1 MAITPRS
8 TTTSRRAA
16 AEAANS
22 AAAGATATAP
32 TSPGTTTNSPRAA
45 AIAPS
50 IVTAPAVNVTVAS
63 TGLDTYLPP
72 IKQTLPTEIISL
84 FKCTELTKIVGEP
97 NYHSLVK
104 VRRELQRN
112 AIASKVSFGGGTR
125 GCLGVAATPAV
136 FLQATGYN
144 WVVPLSGG
152 AYPTFPVGA
161 TEHEKKRII
170 AEFIIQEQDIIKV
183 EITAELLKG
192 QFLDC
197 IEETYIMELRDPMSE
212 YDDVTLLE
220 LLDHVFANYGEMDDH
235 LVNQNKERFDEQPDM
250 NEPID
255 NYFVKQEECR
265 TLSNDSDTPIT
276 DADMVQKLTTHMG
289 KTNQV
294 NKPNHRFKHLPSA
307 ERTWEKGKVYYR
319 AAFRMLKDMEKAAG
333 EEGLYANG
341 AVRQGILSNAEQKAR
356 DEMATKLGESF
367 DTLACAAT
375 IKSDVMDSHTRII
388 STLTATN
395 AELVA
400 TNKVLVAQLA
410 SLKGRGTAVTPTV
423 PPPYTAPAGQAT
435 VTSALTTGGVSVPVT
450 YNPETQKHYF
460 NTKQSCGFCKRDA
473 ITHVPINCLYNP
485 ENKDKLDA
493 YLARQAARK
502 AGKV

>member
-1 MAITPRS
+1 MAVTPRS

-16 AEAANS
+16 AAAANS
-22 AAAGATATAP
+22 TAAGATATAP
-32 TSPGTTTNSPRAA
+32 TTTSVPPAP
-45 AIAPS
+45 AIAPR
-50 IVTAPAVNVTVAS
+50 VVAAPAVNVTVAS

-72 IKQTLPTEIISL
+72 IKQTLPSEIISL
-84 FKCTELTKIVGEP
+84 FKCTELTKIEGEP

-136 FLQATGYN
+136 FLQATGHN
-144 WVVPLSGG
+144 WVVPISGG
-152 AYPTFPVGA
+152 AYPTFPFGA

-170 AEFIIQEQDIIKV
+170 AEFIVEEQDIIKV
-183 EITAELLKG
+183 DITAELLKG

-220 LLDHVFANYGEMDDH
+220 LLDHVFTNYGEMDDH
-235 LVNQNKERFDEQPDM
+235 LVNKNKERFDEQPDM

-265 TLSNDSDTPIT
+265 TLSNDSDTPIS

-294 NKPNHRFKHLPSA
+294 NKANFRFKHLPSGD
-307 ERTWEKGKVYYR
+307 RTWEKGKVYYR

-341 AVRQGILSNAEQKAR
+341 AVRQGILANAEQQAR

-375 IKSDVMDSHTRII
+375 IKSDVMESHTKII

-410 SLKGRGTAVTPTV
+410 SLKGRGTTVSPPTN
-423 PPPYTAPAGQAT
+423 PAGHAT
-435 VTSALTTGGVSVPVT
+435 VTSALTTSGLSVSVT

-460 NTKQSCGFCKRDA
+460 NSKQSCGYCKRDA
-473 ITHVPINCLYNP
+473 ITHVPVNCLHNP